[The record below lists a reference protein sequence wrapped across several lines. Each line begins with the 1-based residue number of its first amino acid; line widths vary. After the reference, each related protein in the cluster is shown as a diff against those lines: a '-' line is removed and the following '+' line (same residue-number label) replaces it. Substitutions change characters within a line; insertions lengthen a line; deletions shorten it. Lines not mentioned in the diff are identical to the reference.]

1 MISSPQHKTGDL
13 MNKKTKRTFT
23 PEFRLECAQLIVD
36 KGYSYRQASEA
47 MNVGSTTLESWVRQ
61 LRRERQGIAPSAT
74 PITPDQQRIR
84 ELEKQVRRLE
94 EQNTIFKKGYRALDV
109 RLAERFTIVA
119 RLSDSHSVVSLCSA
133 LEIHRSSYRYWRK
146 RRDTVNPARVRLC
159 SEIRRAW
166 NQSRG
171 SAGART
177 LAEMLTQN
185 GVPMSR
191 YRAGRLMK
199 YLNLSSCQPG
209 KHQYKNAR
217 QEHTCLPNLLE
228 RQFAVPEPDRVWCG
242 DITYIWAGNRWCY
255 LAVVMD
261 LFARR
266 VIGWSLSA
274 NADTA
279 LISSALRMAYEVRG
293 QPRDVMF
300 HSDQGSQYT
309 GLKYQQLLWRYR
321 IKQSVSRRGNCWDNS
336 PMERFFR
343 SLKTEWVPTDGYTGK
358 DVARQQISSYILNY
372 YNSVRPH
379 HYNGGLTPEESENRY
394 HFYCKTVVQYYLTTT
409 NDEK

>member
-84 ELEKQVRRLE
+84 ELEKQVRRPE

-300 HSDQGSQYT
+300 HSDRGSQYT

-394 HFYCKTVVQYYLTTT
+394 HFYCKTVASIT
-409 NDEK
+409 

>member
-1 MISSPQHKTGDL
+1 

-217 QEHTCLPNLLE
+217 QEHTGLPNLLE

-379 HYNGGLTPEESENRY
+379 HYNGGLTP
-394 HFYCKTVVQYYLTTT
+394 
-409 NDEK
+409 

>member
-1 MISSPQHKTGDL
+1 

-274 NADTA
+274 NTDTA

-394 HFYCKTVVQYYLTTT
+394 HFYCKTVASIT
-409 NDEK
+409 

>member
-1 MISSPQHKTGDL
+1 

-61 LRRERQGIAPSAT
+61 LRRERQGITPSAT

-94 EQNTIFKKGYRALDV
+94 EQNTIFKKGYRALNV
-109 RLAERFTIVA
+109 RLAERFTIAA
-119 RLSDSHSVVSLCSA
+119 RLSDSHTVVSLCSA

-171 SAGART
+171 SAGVRT

-217 QEHTCLPNLLE
+217 QEHTSLPNLLE

-242 DITYIWAGNRWCY
+242 DITYLWAGNRWCY

-274 NADTA
+274 HADTA
-279 LISSALRMAYEVRG
+279 LISSALRMAYETRG
-293 QPRDVMF
+293 QPRDVVF

-309 GLKYQQLLWRYR
+309 GLKYQQLLWRCR
-321 IKQSVSRRGNCWDNS
+321 INQSVSRRGNCWDNS

-343 SLKTEWVPTDGYTGK
+343 SLKTEWVPTNGYAGK
-358 DVARQQISSYILNY
+358 DEARQQINDYILNY

-394 HFYCKTVVQYYLTTT
+394 HFYCKTVA
-409 NDEK
+409 